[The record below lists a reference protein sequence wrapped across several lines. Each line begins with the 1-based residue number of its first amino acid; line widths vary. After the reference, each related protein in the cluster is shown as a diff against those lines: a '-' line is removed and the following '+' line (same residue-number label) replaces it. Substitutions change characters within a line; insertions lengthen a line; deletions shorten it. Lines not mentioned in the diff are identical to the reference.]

1 MPNTITDRST
11 QITELAT
18 QAAAQ
23 LQAMMSAADPK
34 DRKAAF
40 ESYRDVLRLIG
51 RLNIESYDGRTALLT
66 GLVAEL
72 AEVTRSV
79 KVKNPVTQQLN
90 SLAGITERA
99 LDLMKAEKL
108 EGEPG

>member
-1 MPNTITDRST
+1 MPRTITDRST

-23 LQAMMSAADPK
+23 LQAMMSAAD
-34 DRKAAF
+34 DRDKKAAF

-51 RLNIESYDGRTALLT
+51 RLSIESYEGRTAILA

-72 AEVTRSV
+72 TEVTRAV
-79 KVKNPVTQQLN
+79 KVKNPIAEHLDT
-90 SLAGITERA
+90 LAGITERA
-99 LDLMKAEKL
+99 LDLMKAEKR
-108 EGEPG
+108 EAGA

>member
-23 LQAMMSAADPK
+23 LQALLAAADPQDK
-34 DRKAAF
+34 QAAF

-51 RLNIESYDGRTALLT
+51 RLSIEEFDGRTAMLA

-72 AEVTRSV
+72 TEVTRAV
-79 KVKNPVTQQLN
+79 KVKNPIVVHLN

-99 LDLMKAEKL
+99 LDLMKAEKAAN
-108 EGEPG
+108 PG